1 MKDFEKT
8 LNNITTKESL
18 FQKNFIF
25 NKSLP
30 KYKEI
35 DEIIIIDGKIYVY
48 IIDNKIKV
56 YDCISFKE
64 ISTLELPFK
73 PSVMEIIE
81 NDSLLI
87 YINRQVY
94 FYKFNLKENKLKFK
108 FYFPDIYF
116 FTYLYKKKQII
127 LLMDGSP
134 LDNSTGM
141 AKVDLSG
148 NILLY
153 KSKKPKIIKK
163 FKSPKVIERDLFME
177 MISYKFPTQYS
188 YFNGFNQDKYI
199 INVSGYS
206 DNYYC
211 RFGSP
216 PMEEYTVQILNSEN
230 LDEIFREEYKR
241 SMKYKKIGDNLFKVL
256 NQDQNLEENENEL
269 FFYDEKENK
278 IKIFKNKIEGQYF
291 YINDEI
297 FAIFKYPHT
306 IYIVDLS
313 NNDIIKKFTL
323 KEENSRINLKNI
335 CYYNLDK
342 KEYVYLIMDCYN
354 EELNG
359 ESKIIIGNI
368 V

>member
-1 MKDFEKT
+1 
-8 LNNITTKESL
+8 
-18 FQKNFIF
+18 
-25 NKSLP
+25 
-30 KYKEI
+30 
-35 DEIIIIDGKIYVY
+35 
-48 IIDNKIKV
+48 
-56 YDCISFKE
+56 
-64 ISTLELPFK
+64 
-73 PSVMEIIE
+73 
-81 NDSLLI
+81 
-87 YINRQVY
+87 
-94 FYKFNLKENKLKFK
+94 
-108 FYFPDIYF
+108 
-116 FTYLYKKKQII
+116 
-127 LLMDGSP
+127 MDGSP

-206 DNYYC
+206 DNYYS

-216 PMEEYTVQILNSEN
+216 PIEEYTVQILNSEN
-230 LDEIFREEYKR
+230 LDEIFREEYKS

-256 NQDQNLEENENEL
+256 NQDQNFEENENEL

-278 IKIFKNKIEGQYF
+278 IKIFENKIGGQYF
-291 YINDEI
+291 YINDET
-297 FAIFKYPHT
+297 FAIFQYPHT
-306 IYIVDLS
+306 INIVDLS
-313 NNDIIKKFTL
+313 KNDIIKKFTL

-359 ESKIIIGNI
+359 KSKIIIGNI